1 MGLVAEQLS
10 DTQAEAILDKHG
22 KPYIYPW
29 NKWLNG
35 SWWLLKEGKDYHSS
49 TKGFRQRIYR
59 KQNKWGRI
67 RTRVIGK
74 TILIKRDGAYG
85 NNRRVK

>member
-1 MGLVAEQLS
+1 MAKQL
-10 DTQAEAILDKHG
+10 DDLEAQLIIHRINRH
-22 KPYIYPW
+22 IYPW
-29 NKWLNG
+29 DEWLNG
-35 SWWLLKEGKDYHSS
+35 SWWLLKEGEDYHSS

-67 RTRVIGK
+67 RTRVVGK
-74 TILIKRDGAYG
+74 TILIRRETFRYG

>member
-1 MGLVAEQLS
+1 MAKQLN
-10 DTQAEAILDKHG
+10 DIEAEAILSKLG

-29 NKWLNG
+29 EQWLNG
-35 SWWLLKEGKDYHSS
+35 KWWLLKEGEDYYSS
-49 TKGFRQRIYR
+49 TKGFRQRLYR

-85 NNRRVK
+85 NQRMY